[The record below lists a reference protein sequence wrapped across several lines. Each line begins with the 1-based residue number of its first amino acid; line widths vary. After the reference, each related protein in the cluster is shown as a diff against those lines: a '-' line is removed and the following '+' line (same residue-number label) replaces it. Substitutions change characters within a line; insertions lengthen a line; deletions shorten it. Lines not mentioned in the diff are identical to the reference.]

1 MSQRKA
7 LETTITA
14 GQGTLGDRH
23 AALVELCRVLADQMD
38 AAGDA
43 GPSGRVVASYLS
55 ALKDLGRAL
64 GNAAPRSA
72 GGKLASLQ
80 DQARKRR
87 DRAAR

>member
-1 MSQRKA
+1 MSQREA
-7 LETTITA
+7 LETTIAA

-64 GNAAPRSA
+64 GNAAPGST
-72 GGKLASLQ
+72 GGKLAHLR
-80 DQARKRR
+80 AEA
-87 DRAAR
+87 AARRTARP

>member
-1 MSQRKA
+1 MSQREA
-7 LETTITA
+7 LETTIAA

-55 ALKDLGRAL
+55 ALKDLGRAF
-64 GNAAPRSA
+64 GKAGPKSSA
-72 GGKLASLQ
+72 GSKLARLQ
-80 DQARKRR
+80 AEA
-87 DRAAR
+87 AARRTARP

>member
-1 MSQRKA
+1 MSQREA
-7 LETTITA
+7 LETTIAA

-23 AALVELCRVLADQMD
+23 AALVELCRVLADQMDD

-64 GNAAPRSA
+64 GNAATRST
-72 GGKLASLQ
+72 GGKLAGL
-80 DQARKRR
+80 
-87 DRAAR
+87 RAAAEARRLGS